1 MIKDKT
7 DIVGQAKVPL
17 FLPGSSRLNEGRNKI
32 GLIKIE
38 KNGTEKQLLFIL
50 DYQLSYINH
59 NQMAQK
65 QYDPNKG
72 LRILINELSN
82 YREKWDVT
90 YTVSVMKGNTIK
102 DIQIES

>member
-7 DIVGQAKVPL
+7 DIVGQAKIPL
-17 FLPGSSRLNEGRNKI
+17 FQTGSSHLSEGRNKI
-32 GLIKIE
+32 GMIKIE

-59 NQMAQK
+59 NLMAQK
-65 QYDPNKG
+65 KYDPNKG

-90 YTVSVMKGNTIK
+90 YTVSVLKGKIIK
-102 DIQIES
+102 DT